1 MTCSPFLDGC
11 LARTPPAGA
20 CLSAVEAAEL
30 VVSSSVDVLEPFFCP
45 GSRCPTVRGL
55 VTHGP
60 PDVSTY
66 SMVAAWVESVD
77 HSVGDLRF
85 PRAATATVGVQLWVD
100 TFPLGEWE
108 GESYYPPDPDLLHE
122 ASLVDDHRAVVVPG
136 DDRPDRHERRGV
148 RFVAARC
155 DETLGPDGTFVGW
168 ETGFSLEL

>member
-1 MTCSPFLDGC
+1 
-11 LARTPPAGA
+11 
-20 CLSAVEAAEL
+20 VEAAEL

-122 ASLVDDHRAVVVPG
+122 ASRLSTIIGQSWYLGMIDLIATNAEVCASWQLDVMKP
-136 DDRPDRHERRGV
+136 
-148 RFVAARC
+148 
-155 DETLGPDGTFVGW
+155 LGPDGTFVGW